1 MSWNT
6 IIFDL
11 DGTLLN
17 SLEDIRDSANYTMRQ
32 MGFPEM
38 DREEI
43 KRAVGN
49 GVRHLLT
56 CCIPQED
63 RENEKVLERALPIF
77 QEYYL
82 AHSQDKTAPYDGAG
96 EHLRRLHEQGLKIA
110 VVSNKPDGAAQKTV
124 RHFLGDCITYISGEK
139 EGFRRKPAP
148 DLINEAMCFLNS
160 DNADSVYV
168 GDSEVDV
175 LTARN
180 AGLPVIL
187 VSWGYRNREML
198 ETLQPD
204 YLVDDFDELTSLI
217 LMHGSVNMRSDKN
230 EFE

>member
-1 MSWNT
+1 MDWDT

-32 MGFPEM
+32 MGFPEKN
-38 DREEI
+38 REEI
-43 KRAVGN
+43 KMAVGN
-49 GVRHLLT
+49 GVRHLIT
-56 CCIPQED
+56 CCLPQE
-63 RENEKVLERALPIF
+63 EKEDEEVFERTLRIF
-77 QEYYL
+77 REYYL

-96 EHLRRLHEQGLKIA
+96 EHLRRLYEAGLKIA
-110 VVSNKPDGAAQKTV
+110 VVSNKPNEAAQKTV
-124 RHFLGDCITYISGEK
+124 RHFFGDCITYISGER
-139 EGFRRKPAP
+139 EGFSRKPAP
-148 DLINEAMCFLNS
+148 DLINEAMRFLNS

-204 YLVDDFDELTSLI
+204 YLVDNFDELTSLI
-217 LMHGSVNMRSDKN
+217 LMHGSVK
-230 EFE
+230 